1 MWIVLTHSQ
10 GLAELNLV
18 EFAKKT
24 PGFESYIAR
33 PASVQPKNNG
43 AIMSAVMSLL
53 PSVRVDQLAAT
64 LIDLAVHGGDRQT
77 WENGQ
82 LAMRGRTLLAAQK

>member
-1 MWIVLTHSQ
+1 MNSANTSQ

-18 EFAKKT
+18 NFAKKN

-33 PASVQPKNNG
+33 PASVQPKHNG

-53 PSVRVDQLAAT
+53 PSVKVDQLAAT
-64 LIDLAVHGGDRQT
+64 LVDLAVNGSDRQT

-82 LAMRGRTLLAAQK
+82 LATRGSTLLAT